1 MTYTRMIYEAC
12 ESVKGNFTPQDIYE
26 YLLARDIAIKK
37 GTVKRIINRLYH
49 RGILGRIYGE
59 RGVYFFANRGDSYN
73 HQRGQK
79 GTNGGCCNHSNQ
91 NKDNTIYLSERG
103 QKNDYNHFNHSKKGW
118 VLRRTCAVFL
128 NNSSKIFTIK
138 EIYSILNDSELGQK
152 AKYRTV
158 QSAVYY
164 LLRKGIIYRI
174 SGAWGHYTLTSKE
187 MALAWLERGDTPLGS
202 QEGTT
207 PRFKLPSLNLHGQR
221 VDRVITIPE
230 TVWGRLKSMQSSL
243 SPFFNK
249 KPPNEKDPGRQWVF
263 ETDNVKW
270 VISEG
275 TLKAQFFPKGENW
288 LKDLGEY
295 LGAWVVQELKGA
307 KITMHGAINKKEY
320 DGYRAG
326 VLEVVQDHSEW
337 KEGEY
342 EFHGPEDAVK
352 TAMGLSLT
360 GLFTPEQS
368 AKIADM
374 MHTYNE
380 EHKSELEHLV
390 DELTLFAEFTT
401 NNLNYLSD
409 KLKKHDDKFEKIN
422 NQIESLKNEVK
433 ENLNTIAGG
442 IRLILNKP
450 QIGTVK
456 GEVEGYA

>member
-1 MTYTRMIYEAC
+1 MRPQPC
-12 ESVKGNFTPQDIYE
+12 EFPNVQTQYGISNLNDVMFIFQLPQKI
-26 YLLARDIAIKK
+26 
-37 GTVKRIINRLYH
+37 KRIIRDK
-49 RGILGRIYGE
+49 IAE
-59 RGVYFFANRGDSYN
+59 KESY
-73 HQRGQK
+73 RK
-79 GTNGGCCNHSNQ
+79 TLLSLCN
-91 NKDNTIYLSERG
+91 
-103 QKNDYNHFNHSKKGW
+103 
-118 VLRRTCAVFL
+118 
-128 NNSSKIFTIK
+128 
-138 EIYSILNDSELGQK
+138 
-152 AKYRTV
+152 
-158 QSAVYY
+158 
-164 LLRKGIIYRI
+164 
-174 SGAWGHYTLTSKE
+174 
-187 MALAWLERGDTPLGS
+187 
-202 QEGTT
+202 
-207 PRFKLPSLNLHGQR
+207 PSLIL
-221 VDRVITIPE
+221 
-230 TVWGRLKSMQSSL
+230 SSL
-243 SPFFNK
+243 SSKEGREKETGPCDEFVTAYVEVVSTSRELTYVDSENFKISKRDMQKVFRWMK
-249 KPPNEKDPGRQWVF
+249 KGDDIYCVWGF

-270 VISEG
+270 VISER

-380 EHKSELEHLV
+380 KHKSELEHLV

-409 KLKKHDDKFEKIN
+409 KLKKHDDKFEEIN